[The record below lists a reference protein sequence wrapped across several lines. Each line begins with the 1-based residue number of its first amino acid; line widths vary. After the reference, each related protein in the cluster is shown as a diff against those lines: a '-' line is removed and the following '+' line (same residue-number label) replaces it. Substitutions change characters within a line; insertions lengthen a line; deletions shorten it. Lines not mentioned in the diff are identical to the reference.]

1 MIKHYLVSNYPRS
14 HTRRSTK
21 RGRSR
26 GIRQV
31 NCILNMAY
39 MSVREKRWKGESSPL
54 HHRNVGP
61 QSRGLE
67 MDIFIG
73 PHSLSLY
80 GSLWRWERG
89 AKVGPLAILWFCLT
103 NYSEYFCQELSQWPL
118 INFALDFVRKS
129 AFILK
134 LGRWRT
140 FIYPTES
147 PVKLAAACGG
157 SGVTLY
163 RLYSA
168 LRSTV

>member
-1 MIKHYLVSNYPRS
+1 
-14 HTRRSTK
+14 
-21 RGRSR
+21 
-26 GIRQV
+26 
-31 NCILNMAY
+31 
-39 MSVREKRWKGESSPL
+39 MSVREKRWKGESSQ
-54 HHRNVGP
+54 RNVGP

-103 NYSEYFCQELSQWPL
+103 DYSEYFCQELSQWPL
-118 INFALDFVRKS
+118 INFALDFVRKFLNLFLLLG
-129 AFILK
+129 FIHFCTQYSRLDF
-134 LGRWRT
+134 GTATWWRT

-147 PVKLAAACGG
+147 PVRFAPACGG

-163 RLYSA
+163 RLCSA
-168 LRSTV
+168 HWSTVKHCIVHYEALWSTVKH